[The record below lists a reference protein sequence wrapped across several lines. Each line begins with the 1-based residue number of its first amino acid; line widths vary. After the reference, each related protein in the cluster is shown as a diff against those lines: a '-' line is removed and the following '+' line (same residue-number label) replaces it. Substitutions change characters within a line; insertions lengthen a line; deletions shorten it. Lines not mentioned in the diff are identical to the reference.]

1 MANNTKVKNTKQTDE
16 EKYQYAET
24 LRKAV
29 KCLTRDIDKAQTYED
44 ISKIYESLGDYE
56 NSRSLYEQ
64 CTEYVNKHREIAGK
78 TEKKETPSTTVMQE
92 NVTMKPLRKIILI
105 LLAITIIACISGTI
119 YLKTKPGRYTR
130 ASFFQ
135 KVENYEKS
143 YKMFHNLGNYK
154 DSSVRSRECKY
165 QYGLQCKTKNDYINA
180 KNTFRDLGDYKE
192 SESHLTEAE
201 IENIRNAKI
210 GDSVLYGSYKWLIL
224 EKNESKV
231 FLIKSEP
238 INGYAYHN
246 IDKDITW
253 ENCTLRKY
261 LNDNFLSKTFCDE
274 MIERIVDSHVSIPDN
289 TTYKTIGGKD
299 TTDKLFLLNGQ
310 EADKYKNILNNFL
323 RDWWL
328 ITPGKTQNTAQFVSY
343 GKVMNYGYQVT
354 NTNINIR
361 PAMWLSIK

>member
-29 KCLTRDIDKAQTYED
+29 KCLTRDVDKAKTYED
-44 ISKIYESLGDYE
+44 ISKIYQSLGNYQ
-56 NSRSLYEQ
+56 NSQKLYAE
-64 CTEYVNKHREIAGK
+64 CIEYAKKYREIARK
-78 TEKKETPSTTVMQE
+78 TEKKVAPSTTVTE
-92 NVTMKPLRKIILI
+92 DNVTIRPLRKIILI
-105 LLAITIIACISGTI
+105 LIGITIIACISGTI

-130 ASFFQ
+130 ACFFE
-135 KVENYEKS
+135 KIENFEKS
-143 YKMFHNLGNYK
+143 YKMFHNLGDYK
-154 DSSVRSRECKY
+154 DSSARSVECKY
-165 QYGLQCKTKNDYINA
+165 QYGLQCKAQNDYIHA
-180 KNTFRDLGDYKE
+180 KNAFRDLADYKD
-192 SESHLTEAE
+192 SQSHLTETE

-224 EKNESKV
+224 EKNKTQV

-238 INGYAYHN
+238 INGYAYN
-246 IDKDITW
+246 NVDEDITW
-253 ENCTLRKY
+253 ANCSLRKY
-261 LNDNFLSKTFCDE
+261 LNNSFLNETFCDE

-289 TTYKTIGGKD
+289 TPYKTIGGKD

-328 ITPGKTQNTAQFVSY
+328 IAPGNAQNTAQFVSY